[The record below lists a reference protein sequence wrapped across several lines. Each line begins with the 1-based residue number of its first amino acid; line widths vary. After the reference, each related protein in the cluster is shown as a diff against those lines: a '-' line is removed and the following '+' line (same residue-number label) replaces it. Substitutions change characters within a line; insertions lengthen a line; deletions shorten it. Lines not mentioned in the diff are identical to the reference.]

1 MPFADHPDNKPFPA
15 DLSEGFS
22 LWSVIVTISEAQQKI
37 REGHELVIDSMLGKL
52 KGDNVPA
59 LVLKQWELIAK
70 CQEVVIDCE
79 KILEDHRD
87 EIAAIQL
94 KP

>member
-1 MPFADHPDNKPFPA
+1 MPFTDHPDNKPFPA

-22 LWSVIVTISEAQQKI
+22 LWNVIVTLAEAQQNI
-37 REGHELVIDSMLGKL
+37 IQGHEAVIDAVTGKL
-52 KGDNVPA
+52 KGDKVQ
-59 LVLKQWELIAK
+59 VLIEKQWELIAK
-70 CQEVVIDCE
+70 SREIVADCA

-87 EIAAIQL
+87 EIAALLI

>member
-1 MPFADHPDNKPFPA
+1 MPFTDHPDNKPFPA

-22 LWSVIVTISEAQQKI
+22 LWNVIVTLAEAQQNI
-37 REGHELVIDSMLGKL
+37 IQGHEVVIDAVTGKL
-52 KGDNVPA
+52 KGDKVQS
-59 LVLKQWELIAK
+59 LVEKQWELIAK
-70 CQEVVIDCE
+70 CQEVIVDCE

-87 EIAAIQL
+87 EIVAIPL

>member
-1 MPFADHPDNKPFPA
+1 MPFTDHPDNKPFPA

-22 LWSVIVTISEAQQKI
+22 LWSVIVTISEAQYKI

>member
-1 MPFADHPDNKPFPA
+1 MPFTDHPDNKPFPA

-22 LWSVIVTISEAQQKI
+22 LWSVIVTISQAQQKV
-37 REGHELVIDSMLGKL
+37 REGHEFVNDSMLGKL

-59 LVLKQWELIAK
+59 LVLKQWELIGK
-70 CQEVVIDCE
+70 CQEVIADCE

-87 EIAAIQL
+87 KIAAIPL

>member
-1 MPFADHPDNKPFPA
+1 MPFTDHPDNKPSPA
-15 DLSEGFS
+15 NVSEGFS
-22 LWSVIVTISEAQQKI
+22 LWNVIVTMSEAQQKI
-37 REGHELVIDSMLGKL
+37 REGHDLVIDSMLGKL

-59 LVLKQWELIAK
+59 LVAKQWELIAK
-70 CQEVVIDCE
+70 CQDIVVDCE

-87 EIAAIQL
+87 EIATIQL

>member
-1 MPFADHPDNKPFPA
+1 
-15 DLSEGFS
+15 
-22 LWSVIVTISEAQQKI
+22 VTISQAQQKI

-70 CQEVVIDCE
+70 CQEVIANCE

-87 EIAAIQL
+87 EIAAVLL